1 MKMNLFIMIL
11 AFISSCGNTSET
23 TKSNSTDLT
32 TTPVPTAPVPE
43 IEDVPE
49 TTQSMIVG
57 KFTKE
62 DLQKAPYA
70 TWFDKGYNDYTPSP
84 EAIETIK
91 NNISDF
97 EIVGFVGTWCP
108 DSRREIPKLFKIL
121 EEAGYDLS
129 KLTMVGVTRN
139 KNTPENLEEG
149 YNMHRVPTFI
159 FMKDGKEVNRFVEY
173 AKETTE
179 EDIAKIVTG
188 QEYKDS
194 YAN

>member
-23 TKSNSTDLT
+23 TKSNSTDLST
-32 TTPVPTAPVPE
+32 KPVPTALVPE
-43 IEDVPE
+43 IENVPE

-70 TWFDKGYNDYTPSP
+70 TWFDKGYEDYTPSP